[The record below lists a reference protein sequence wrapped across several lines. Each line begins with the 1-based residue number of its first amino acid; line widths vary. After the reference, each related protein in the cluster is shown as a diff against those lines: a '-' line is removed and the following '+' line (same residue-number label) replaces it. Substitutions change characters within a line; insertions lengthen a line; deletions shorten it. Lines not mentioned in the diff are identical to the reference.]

1 MISMKARSSRAL
13 GAAVAVAATGT
24 FAAGGATT
32 ATAQAYPSKTV
43 RIIAPF
49 PAGGLADVLA
59 RAVGEDLQ
67 KSLGQSVIVENRPG
81 AGGNT
86 GANAVATADADGH
99 TLLLSSA
106 GILSIN
112 EFIFSKMPFDPDKA
126 FAPITVVADMSMLLV
141 VHPKVGVS
149 DLKGLLA
156 KVRAEPGKLNF
167 GSAGNGTTGHL
178 ALVMFLKAAD
188 VKIAHVPYSGA
199 APSVQDLV
207 GGQIDGLFDNP
218 PTVMSHIRA
227 GTIRALAATAGKR
240 MEVLPEV
247 PTMAEAGLPGFEASS
262 WFALVAP
269 AATPRPVIDRLHI
282 ETVKALRQ
290 PALAERFGKLGARL
304 VGNTPD
310 EFAAFIKSERIK
322 WGATLKPAGIKLD

>member
-1 MISMKARSSRAL
+1 MTLKIMMNAL
-13 GAAVAVAATGT
+13 AVVSALVAASS
-24 FAAGGATT
+24 APPAN
-32 ATAQAYPSKTV
+32 AQTYPSKTV

-67 KSLGQSVIVENRPG
+67 KSLGQTVIVENRPG

-86 GANAVATADADGH
+86 GANAVATAEADGH

-106 GILSIN
+106 GILTIN
-112 EFIFSKMPFDPDKA
+112 EFIFSRMPFDPDKA
-126 FAPITVVADMSMLLV
+126 FAPITVIADMSMLLV

-149 DLKGLLA
+149 NFKEFLA

-178 ALVMFLKAAD
+178 ALVMFLKTANAQ
-188 VKIAHVPYSGA
+188 IAHVPYSGA

-207 GGQIDGLFDNP
+207 AGQIDGLFDNP
-218 PTVMSHIRA
+218 PTVISHIRA
-227 GTIRALAATAGKR
+227 GTIRALAATASKR
-240 MEVLPEV
+240 MDILPEV
-247 PTMAEAGLPGFEASS
+247 PTASEAGLPGFEASS

-269 AATPRPVIDRLHI
+269 AATPKPVIGKLHA
-282 ETVKALRQ
+282 ETVRALRA
-290 PALAERFGKLGARL
+290 PAMQERFGKLGARL
-304 VGNTPD
+304 VGNTPE
-310 EFAAFIKSERIK
+310 EFAAFITAERAK

>member
-1 MISMKARSSRAL
+1 MAQRAL
-13 GAAVAVAATGT
+13 AVCVAAAGALAVL
-24 FAAGGATT
+24 FAALVTPA
-32 ATAQAYPSKTV
+32 AAQTFPSKTV

-59 RAVGEDLQ
+59 RAVAEDLQ

-86 GANAVATADADGH
+86 GANTVATAEPDGH
-99 TLLLSSA
+99 MLLLSSA

-112 EFIFSKMPFDPDKA
+112 EFIFSKMPFDPDTA
-126 FAPITVVADMSMLLV
+126 FAPVTVIADMSMLLV
-141 VHPKVGVS
+141 VHPKVGVT
-149 DLKGLLA
+149 DLEGFLA

-178 ALVMFLKAAD
+178 ALVMFLKAANLQ
-188 VKIAHVPYSGA
+188 IAHVPYSGA
-199 APSVQDLV
+199 APSVQDLIA
-207 GGQIDGLFDNP
+207 GQIDGLFDNP

-227 GTIRALAATAGKR
+227 GTIRALAATSSTR
-240 MEVLPEV
+240 MAALADV
-247 PTMAEAGLPGFEASS
+247 PTMAQAGLPGFEASS

-269 AATPRPVIDRLHI
+269 AATPHQVIDRLHT

-290 PALAERFGKLGARL
+290 PTMQERFGKLGARL
-304 VGNTPD
+304 VGNTPA
-310 EFAAFIKSERIK
+310 EFSAFIKSERAK
-322 WGATLKPAGIKLD
+322 WGATLKPAGIRLD

>member
-1 MISMKARSSRAL
+1 MAITGAHRAVVFVSLAL
-13 GAAVAVAATGT
+13 GAALAALPFG
-24 FAAGGATT
+24 AA
-32 ATAQAYPSKTV
+32 AQTYPTKTV

-67 KSLGQSVIVENRPG
+67 KSLGQTVIVENRPG

-86 GANAVATADADGH
+86 GANAVATAEPDGH
-99 TLLLSSA
+99 TLLMSST

-112 EFIFSKMPFDPDKA
+112 EFIFSRMPFDPDKA

-141 VHPKVGVS
+141 VHPKVGVT
-149 DLKGLLA
+149 DFKAFLA

-178 ALVMFLKAAD
+178 ALVMFQRTAN
-188 VKIAHVPYSGA
+188 VQITHVPYSGA
-199 APSVQDLV
+199 APSVQDLIS
-207 GGQIDGLFDNP
+207 GQIDGLFDNP

-227 GTIRALAATAGKR
+227 GTIRALAATAPQR
-240 MEVLPEV
+240 MSILPDV
-247 PTMAEAGLPGFEASS
+247 PTATEAGLPGFEASS

-269 AATPRPVIDRLHI
+269 AATPKPVIDRLHAD
-282 ETVKALRQ
+282 TVKALRQ
-290 PALAERFGKLGARL
+290 PSMEERFGKLGARL
-304 VGNTPD
+304 VGNTPA
-310 EFAAFIKSERIK
+310 EFAAFIKSERAK

>member
-1 MISMKARSSRAL
+1 MNVNAKLRIAL
-13 GAAVAVAATGT
+13 AAMTASLGLAAS
-24 FAAGGATT
+24 AS
-32 ATAQAYPSKTV
+32 AQTYPSKIV

-59 RAVGEDLQ
+59 RTVGEEMG
-67 KSLGQSVIVENRPG
+67 KSLGQTVIVENRAG

-86 GANAVATADADGH
+86 GANAVATAEPDGH

-106 GILSIN
+106 GILTIN
-112 EFIFSKMPFDPDKA
+112 EFLYSRMPFDPDKA
-126 FAPITVVADMSMLLV
+126 FAPVTVVADMSMLLV

-149 DLKGLLA
+149 DFKSFLA

-178 ALVMFLKAAD
+178 ALVMFLRSAG
-188 VKIAHVPYSGA
+188 VQIAHVPYSGA

-207 GGQIDGLFDNP
+207 AGQIDGLFDNP
-218 PTVMSHIRA
+218 PTVISHIRA

-240 MEVLPEV
+240 MEILPEV
-247 PTMAEAGLPGFEASS
+247 PTAAEAGLPGFEASS

-269 AATPRPVIDRLHI
+269 AATPKPVIDRLNT
-282 ETVKALRQ
+282 ETVKALRL
-290 PALAERFGKLGARL
+290 PAMQERFGKLGARL
-304 VGNTPD
+304 VANSPE
-310 EFAAFIKSERIK
+310 EFAAFIKTERAK
-322 WGATLKPAGIKLD
+322 WGAVLKPANIKLD

>member
-1 MISMKARSSRAL
+1 MYIAQIRGASV
-13 GAAVAVAATGT
+13 GAALLSVVLAAL
-24 FAAGGATT
+24 AASGPA
-32 ATAQAYPSKTV
+32 AAQAYPTKTV

-67 KSLGQSVIVENRPG
+67 KSLGQTVIVENRPG

-86 GANAVATADADGH
+86 GANAVATADPDGH
-99 TLLLSSA
+99 TLLMSST

-112 EFIFSKMPFDPDKA
+112 EFIFSRMPFDPDKA

-141 VHPKVGVS
+141 VHPKVGVA
-149 DLKGLLA
+149 DLKGFLA
-156 KVRAEPGKLNF
+156 KVRSEPGKLNF

-178 ALVMFLKAAD
+178 ALVMFLKTAG
-188 VKIAHVPYSGA
+188 VEIAHVPYSGA

-207 GGQIDGLFDNP
+207 AGQIDGLFDNP
-218 PTVMSHIRA
+218 PTVISHIRA
-227 GTIRALAATAGKR
+227 GTIRALAATAPQR
-240 MEVLPEV
+240 MPILPDV
-247 PTMAEAGLPGFEASS
+247 PTAAEAGVPGFEASS

-269 AATPRPVIDRLHI
+269 AATPKPVIDRLHAD
-282 ETVKALRQ
+282 TVKALRQ
-290 PALAERFGKLGARL
+290 PAMEERFSKLGARL

-310 EFAAFIKSERIK
+310 EFAAFIRSERAK

>member
-1 MISMKARSSRAL
+1 MANAGARRAGVFVSLAL
-13 GAAVAVAATGT
+13 GAGLAALPLESAAQT
-24 FAAGGATT
+24 FPT
-32 ATAQAYPSKTV
+32 KTI

-67 KSLGQSVIVENRPG
+67 KSLGQTVIVENRPG

-86 GANAVATADADGH
+86 GANAVATADPDGH
-99 TLLLSSA
+99 TLLMSST

-112 EFIFSKMPFDPDKA
+112 EFIFSRMPFDPDKA

-141 VHPKVGVS
+141 VHPKVGVT
-149 DLKGLLA
+149 DFKGFLA

-178 ALVMFLKAAD
+178 ALVMFQRTAN
-188 VKIAHVPYSGA
+188 VEITHVPYSGA
-199 APSVQDLV
+199 APSVQDLIA
-207 GGQIDGLFDNP
+207 GQIDGLFDNP

-227 GTIRALAATAGKR
+227 GTIRALAATAPQR
-240 MEVLPEV
+240 MSILPDV
-247 PTMAEAGLPGFEASS
+247 PTATEAGLPGFEASS

-269 AATPRPVIDRLHI
+269 AATPKPVIDRLHAD
-282 ETVKALRQ
+282 TVKALRQ
-290 PALAERFGKLGARL
+290 PSMEERFNKLGARL

-310 EFAAFIKSERIK
+310 EFAAFIKSERAK

>member
-1 MISMKARSSRAL
+1 MTVRRAL
-13 GAAVAVAATGT
+13 GAWAAAMATLVVFVT
-24 FAAGGATT
+24 PAA
-32 ATAQAYPSKTV
+32 AQTYPTKTV

-86 GANAVATADADGH
+86 GAYQVATADPDGH

-126 FAPITVVADMSMLLV
+126 FAPITVIADMSMLLV
-141 VHPKVGVS
+141 VHPKVGVT
-149 DLKGLLA
+149 DLKGFLA
-156 KVRAEPGKLNF
+156 KLRAEPGKLNF

-178 ALVMFLKAAD
+178 ALVMFQRVAD
-188 VKIAHVPYSGA
+188 VQMAHVPYNGA

-227 GTIRALAATAGKR
+227 GTIRALAATSSSRIAA
-240 MEVLPEV
+240 LPDV
-247 PTMAEAGLPGFEASS
+247 PTAAEAGLPGFEASS
-262 WFALVAP
+262 WFALAAP
-269 AATPRPVIDRLHI
+269 AATPAPVIDRLYA

-290 PALAERFGKLGARL
+290 PAMEERFGKLGARL
-304 VGNTPD
+304 VGNTPA
-310 EFAAFIKSERIK
+310 EFAAFIKSERTK
-322 WGATLKPAGIKLD
+322 WGAILKPANIKLD

>member
-1 MISMKARSSRAL
+1 MNLQTLGRAALLWLAAAL
-13 GAAVAVAATGT
+13 GLATQ
-24 FAAGGATT
+24 AH
-32 ATAQAYPSKTV
+32 AQAYPTKPV

-59 RAVGEDLQ
+59 RAVGEHLQ
-67 KSLGQSVIVENRPG
+67 KSLGQSIIVENRPG

-86 GANAVATADADGH
+86 GANAVATADPDGH

-112 EFIFSKMPFDPDKA
+112 EFLYTRMPFDPAKA

-149 DLKGLLA
+149 DFKGFLA

-178 ALVMFLKAAD
+178 ALEMFMRAAG
-188 VKIAHVPYSGA
+188 VKIAHVPYKGA

-207 GGQIDGLFDNP
+207 AGQIDGLFDNP
-218 PTVMSHIRA
+218 PTVISHIRA
-227 GTIRALAATAGKR
+227 GTIRALAATAAAR
-240 MEVLPEV
+240 MAILPDV
-247 PTMAEAGLPGFEASS
+247 PTAAEAGLPGFEASS

-269 AATPRPVIDRLHI
+269 AATPKPIVDRLHA
-282 ETVKALRQ
+282 ETVKALRLPVMQ
-290 PALAERFGKLGARL
+290 ERFGKLGARL
-304 VGNTPD
+304 VGNTPT
-310 EFAAFIKSERIK
+310 EFDAFIGSERAK
-322 WGATLKPAGIKLD
+322 WGAVLKPAKIKLD

>member
-1 MISMKARSSRAL
+1 MHFAQFRGPSM
-13 GAAVAVAATGT
+13 AATLVSAVL
-24 FAAGGATT
+24 AALATPGP
-32 ATAQAYPSKTV
+32 AAAQTYPTRTV

-67 KSLGQSVIVENRPG
+67 KSLGQTVIVENRPG

-86 GANAVATADADGH
+86 GANAVATADPDGH
-99 TLLLSSA
+99 TLLMSST

-112 EFIFSKMPFDPDKA
+112 EFIFSRMPFDPDKA

-141 VHPKVGVS
+141 VHPKVGVA
-149 DLKGLLA
+149 DLKGFLA

-178 ALVMFLKAAD
+178 ALVMFLKTAG
-188 VKIAHVPYSGA
+188 VEIAHVPYSGA

-207 GGQIDGLFDNP
+207 AGQIDGLFDNP
-218 PTVMSHIRA
+218 PTVISHIRA
-227 GTIRALAATAGKR
+227 GTIRALAATAPQR
-240 MEVLPEV
+240 MPILPDV
-247 PTMAEAGLPGFEASS
+247 PTAAEAGVPGFEASS

-269 AATPRPVIDRLHI
+269 AATPKPVIDRLHAD
-282 ETVKALRQ
+282 TVKALRQ
-290 PALAERFGKLGARL
+290 PAMEERFSKLGARL

-310 EFAAFIKSERIK
+310 EFAAFIRSERSK

>member
-1 MISMKARSSRAL
+1 MSARGATRAL
-13 GAAVAVAATGT
+13 LG
-24 FAAGGATT
+24 FAAAFLFP
-32 ATAQAYPSKTV
+32 AISASAAAQTYPSKVV

-59 RAVGEDLQ
+59 RAVGEELQ

-86 GANAVATADADGH
+86 GANAVATAEPDGH
-99 TLLLSSA
+99 TLLMSSA

-126 FAPITVVADMSMLLV
+126 FSPITVVADMSMLMV

-149 DLKGLLA
+149 DLKGFLA

-178 ALVMFLKAAD
+178 ALVMFQRHAN
-188 VKIAHVPYSGA
+188 VQMAHVPYSGA

-207 GGQIDGLFDNP
+207 AGQIDGLFDNP

-227 GTIRALAATAGKR
+227 GTIRALAVAAPQR
-240 MEVLPEV
+240 MAVLPDV
-247 PTMAEAGLPGFEASS
+247 PTSAEAGLPGFEASS
-262 WFALVAP
+262 WFALAAP
-269 AATPRPVIDRLHI
+269 AGTPQPVISRLHAD
-282 ETVKALRQ
+282 TVKALRL
-290 PALAERFGKLGARL
+290 PAMEERFSKLGARL
-304 VGNTPD
+304 VGNTPE
-310 EFAAFIKSERIK
+310 EFAAFIKSERTK
-322 WGATLKPAGIKLD
+322 WGAILKPAGIKLD

>member
-1 MISMKARSSRAL
+1 MAITGAHRAVVFVSLAL
-13 GAAVAVAATGT
+13 GAALAALPFG
-24 FAAGGATT
+24 AA
-32 ATAQAYPSKTV
+32 AQTYPTKTV

-86 GANAVATADADGH
+86 GANAVATADPDGH
-99 TLLLSSA
+99 TLLMSST

-112 EFIFSKMPFDPDKA
+112 EFIFSRMPFDPDKA

-141 VHPKVGVS
+141 VHPKVGVT
-149 DLKGLLA
+149 DFKAFLA

-178 ALVMFLKAAD
+178 ALVMFQRTAN
-188 VKIAHVPYSGA
+188 VQITHVPYSGA
-199 APSVQDLV
+199 APSVQDLIS
-207 GGQIDGLFDNP
+207 GQIDGLFDNP

-227 GTIRALAATAGKR
+227 GTIRALAATAPQR
-240 MEVLPEV
+240 MAILPDV
-247 PTMAEAGLPGFEASS
+247 PTATEAGLPGFEASS

-269 AATPRPVIDRLHI
+269 AATPKTVIDRLHAD
-282 ETVKALRQ
+282 TVKALRQ
-290 PALAERFGKLGARL
+290 PSMEERFSKLGARL
-304 VGNTPD
+304 VGNTPA
-310 EFAAFIKSERIK
+310 EFAAFIKSERAK

>member
-1 MISMKARSSRAL
+1 MNVNAKLRIAL
-13 GAAVAVAATGT
+13 AALTVSLGIAAS
-24 FAAGGATT
+24 AA
-32 ATAQAYPSKTV
+32 AQTYPSKIV

-59 RAVGEDLQ
+59 RTVGEELG
-67 KSLGQSVIVENRPG
+67 KSLGQTVIVENRAG

-86 GANAVATADADGH
+86 GANAVATAEPDGH

-106 GILSIN
+106 GILTIN
-112 EFIFSKMPFDPDKA
+112 EFLYSRMPFDPDKA
-126 FAPITVVADMSMLLV
+126 FAPVTVVADMSMLLV

-149 DLKGLLA
+149 DFKSFLA

-178 ALVMFLKAAD
+178 ALVMFLRSAG
-188 VKIAHVPYSGA
+188 VQIAHVPYSGA

-207 GGQIDGLFDNP
+207 AGQIDGLFDNP
-218 PTVMSHIRA
+218 PTVISHIRA

-240 MEVLPEV
+240 MEILPDV
-247 PTMAEAGLPGFEASS
+247 PTAAEAGLPGFEASS

-269 AATPRPVIDRLHI
+269 AATPKPVIDRLNT
-282 ETVKALRQ
+282 ETVKALRL
-290 PALAERFGKLGARL
+290 PAMQERFGKLGARL
-304 VGNTPD
+304 VANSPD
-310 EFAAFIKSERIK
+310 EFAAFIKTERAK
-322 WGATLKPAGIKLD
+322 WGAVLKPANIKLD

>member
-1 MISMKARSSRAL
+1 MIQIRARRFASTLAA
-13 GAAVAVAATGT
+13 AAVGLL
-24 FAAGGATT
+24 AAGAI
-32 ATAQAYPSKTV
+32 AAAQSYPTKTV

-59 RAVGEDLQ
+59 RAISEDLQ

-112 EFIFSKMPFDPDKA
+112 EFIFSRMPFDPDKA
-126 FAPITVVADMSMLLV
+126 FAPITVLADMSMLLV

-149 DLKGLLA
+149 DFKGFLA

-178 ALVMFLKAAD
+178 ALVMFQRTANAQ
-188 VKIAHVPYSGA
+188 ITHVPYSGA
-199 APSVQDLV
+199 APSVQDLLA
-207 GGQIDGLFDNP
+207 GQIDGLFDNP
-218 PTVMSHIRA
+218 PTVISHIRA
-227 GTIRALAATAGKR
+227 GTIRALAATASTR
-240 MEVLPEV
+240 MAVLPDV
-247 PTMAEAGLPGFEASS
+247 PTATEAGLPGFEASS

-269 AATPRPVIDRLHI
+269 AATPKPVIDRLHA

-290 PALAERFGKLGARL
+290 PSMEERFGKLGARL
-304 VGNTPD
+304 VGNTPA
-310 EFAAFIKSERIK
+310 EFAAFIKAERTR
-322 WGATLKPAGIKLD
+322 WGAVLKPAGIKLD